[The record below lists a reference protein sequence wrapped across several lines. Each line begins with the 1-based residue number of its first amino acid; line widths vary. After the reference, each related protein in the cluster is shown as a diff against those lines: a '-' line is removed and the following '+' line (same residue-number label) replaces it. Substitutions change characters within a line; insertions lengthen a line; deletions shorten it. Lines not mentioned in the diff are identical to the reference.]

1 MVHSSHSR
9 MNTSSRVA
17 ASQAPHLIQD
27 IVEWDV
33 ANWSRAFQLWDQ
45 DLGGDWH
52 GKRALDLGAHGGGLS
67 LYLSLRGCKV
77 TYLDLHPVPEKAHEL
92 FLKHGVTD
100 QLDFV
105 QASVTDLP
113 MADASFDVVAF
124 KSLLASVGK
133 AHGWRGQQ
141 VTLAEARRVLR
152 PGGTLLFAENA
163 EASAVHRYCRT
174 RFVPWG
180 TDCRYVSLTEMRML
194 LTTYDTFQ
202 LKTAGLFA
210 AFGRREW
217 QRTILARLDRIANP
231 FFPETSKYLMYGYAR
246 K

>member
-1 MVHSSHSR
+1 MWRTGAAHSSCGIRIWGETGTERGRS
-9 MNTSSRVA
+9 T
-17 ASQAPHLIQD
+17 
-27 IVEWDV
+27 W
-33 ANWSRAFQLWDQ
+33 
-45 DLGGDWH
+45 
-52 GKRALDLGAHGGGLS
+52 ALDLGARGGGLS

-77 TYLDLHPVPEKAHEL
+77 TYLDLHPAPRAAFEL
-92 FLKHGVTD
+92 FKKYGVIDRLK
-100 QLDFV
+100 FV

-113 MADASFDVVAF
+113 MPDASFDVVAF
-124 KSLLASVGK
+124 KSLLGSVGQGQ
-133 AHGWRGQQ
+133 GWHGQQ
-141 VTLAEARRVLR
+141 ATVAEARRVLR
-152 PGGTLLFAENA
+152 PGGTFLFAENA
-163 EASAVHRYCRT
+163 AASAVHQFCRT

-180 TDCRYVSLTEMRML
+180 REWRYVSLTEMRML
-194 LTTYDTFQ
+194 LTTYDMFQ